1 MIAAR
6 YGYTIDDFYR
16 LTSRQLA
23 ALVPVIDNAKH
34 KETEL
39 KAALQGRKLKPRPES
54 VLNVTREEEKQQ
66 DKQAE
71 ELHNRLKQRFIQG
84 KVNGA

>member
-1 MIAAR
+1 MLAAR

-23 ALVPVIDNAKH
+23 ALIPVIDNARH

-39 KAALQGRKLKPRPES
+39 KAALLGKKLKPKPET

-71 ELHNRLKQRFIQG
+71 DLHNRLKQRYLQG